1 MEEASDKPISSSDFE
16 QLGLDPEALIDFDL
30 LVDGV
35 FKILKKQLGFT
46 LPSIGM
52 YHEDQKGIR
61 LVKLDVPEGIR
72 KIIKKMTGKE
82 LEEHVFYIS
91 DKENLMVRSFLEQE
105 IIVVD
110 SVVDLGYPFIARSV
124 GKLVDKFSHIT
135 MAVVTPL
142 IAQGK
147 SVGVFAFATSG
158 KTNLSNVEKDFL
170 SNLCNQIATYLK
182 TSWLLKRA
190 VEDKELAVTHNKD
203 LEKLLKLKQE
213 FLLDVSTLLSGLTSE
228 FGLQEEKREDI
239 KDTLKYLKS
248 LFLLSESVAN
258 TYGQEKTYRDPG
270 EVE

>member
-1 MEEASDKPISSSDFE
+1 MKQSSEQPASLSDLE
-16 QLGLDPEALIDFDL
+16 RLGLDPEALVDFDL
-30 LVDGV
+30 LADGV

-46 LPSIGM
+46 IPSIGM

-72 KIIKKMTGKE
+72 KIIKNMTGKE

-91 DKENLMVRSFLEQE
+91 AKENLMDRSFLEQE
-105 IIVVD
+105 IIVED
-110 SVVDLGYPFIARSV
+110 SVVDLGYPFVARSV

-158 KTNLSNVEKDFL
+158 KTYLSNEEKDFL
-170 SNLCNQIATYLK
+170 TTLCNQIATYLK
-182 TSWLLKRA
+182 SSWQLKRA
-190 VEDKELAVTHNKD
+190 VEDKELAVSHNKD
-203 LEKLLKLKQE
+203 LEKLLNLKQE

-248 LFLLSESVAN
+248 LFLLSESIAN
-258 TYGQEKTYRDPG
+258 TYGQGKTYRDPE